1 MLLIAAAL
9 LLTASMHSLGV
20 VEAPAVPVPGASG
33 VGVPAAAEAPVAE
46 VSGVRDP
53 VARDAPPDAPTTAAG
68 GHVDLERLAQARGT
82 AFLDALVAVGPGD
95 LARAD
100 EDDRVL
106 ATAQDRPPTAAAV
119 ARWWDALGTAAQER
133 LVALAPAVVGNLDGV
148 PYDVRDRANRT
159 TLADGVGTDDQDSDD
174 QDSDAQDSGAG
185 SDRAAARTAL
195 LAQVR
200 DSLHRESGQAPRR
213 LIVLDTRGS
222 GRAAIAVGDL
232 ATARDV
238 TVVVPGMFFTVTGQ
252 MHDFTDTASDLY
264 DEQTTVSA
272 LATTQTAR
280 GVADHASSGTA
291 VLAWM
296 GYRTPDM
303 SNILSLGLAR
313 TGAER
318 LERVVD
324 GLDAVRGDDRPRL
337 NVVAHSYGST
347 TALMALSSGRMQADS
362 LTVLGSPG
370 SAVQTASE
378 LAVGPGQVYVGD
390 AHSDPIAGSGYFG
403 TDPGSAGFGSTLLDL
418 STDTVEPDAGVFRR
432 PVGHND
438 YLKPG
443 TASLHDVAL
452 IGVGRGDLV
461 RHQARRGQGGGGTA
475 QPVPDMYLLRPQ
487 DLQPRD

>member
-1 MLLIAAAL
+1 
-9 LLTASMHSLGV
+9 
-20 VEAPAVPVPGASG
+20 
-33 VGVPAAAEAPVAE
+33 
-46 VSGVRDP
+46 
-53 VARDAPPDAPTTAAG
+53 
-68 GHVDLERLAQARGT
+68 
-82 AFLDALVAVGPGD
+82 
-95 LARAD
+95 
-100 EDDRVL
+100 
-106 ATAQDRPPTAAAV
+106 
-119 ARWWDALGTAAQER
+119 
-133 LVALAPAVVGNLDGV
+133 
-148 PYDVRDRANRT
+148 
-159 TLADGVGTDDQDSDD
+159 
-174 QDSDAQDSGAG
+174 
-185 SDRAAARTAL
+185 
-195 LAQVR
+195 
-200 DSLHRESGQAPRR
+200 
-213 LIVLDTRGS
+213 
-222 GRAAIAVGDL
+222 
-232 ATARDV
+232 
-238 TVVVPGMFFTVTGQ
+238 MFFTVTGQ

-280 GVADHASSGTA
+280 GVADHAPSGTA

>member
-9 LLTASMHSLGV
+9 LLTASMHSSGV
-20 VEAPAVPVPGASG
+20 VEAPAVPGPESHVLD
-33 VGVPAAAEAPVAE
+33 AAAH
-46 VSGVRDP
+46 GVLHVTATDADRGHADP
-53 VARDAPPDAPTTAAG
+53 D
-68 GHVDLERLAQARGT
+68 RLAVAQGA
-82 AFLDALVAVGPGD
+82 AFLDALGTADPGD
-95 LARAD
+95 LERAD
-100 EDDRVL
+100 SDERVL
-106 ATAQDRPPTAAAV
+106 ATAQDRPPTAISV
-119 ARWWDALGTAAQER
+119 ARWWGALSAATRER
-133 LVALAPAVVGNLDGV
+133 LIASAPAVVGNLDGV

-159 TLADGVGTDDQDSDD
+159 TLHAGLTDD
-174 QDSDAQDSGAG
+174 ATATATAGAESGPTT
-185 SDRAAARTAL
+185 ARTAML
-195 LAQVR
+195 EQVR
-200 DSLHRESGQAPRR
+200 DALHQEPGEGPRR
-213 LIVLDTRGS
+213 LVVLDTRGS
-222 GRAAIAVGDL
+222 GRAAVAIGDL
-232 ATARDV
+232 ASARDV

-264 DEQTTVSA
+264 DEQTAVSA
-272 LATTQTAR
+272 LAATRTGRGAPASGDGDGDGSTDVTT
-280 GVADHASSGTA
+280 DGTA

-313 TGAER
+313 TGADR

-324 GLDAVRGDDRPRL
+324 GLDAVRGADRPRL

-347 TALMALSSGRMQADS
+347 TALMALSSGHMQADS

-370 SAVQTASE
+370 SEVQSAAE
-378 LAVGPGQVYVGD
+378 LAVRTGQVYVGD

-403 TDPGSAGFGSTLLDL
+403 TDPGSAGFGSTVLDL
-418 STDTVEPDAGVFRR
+418 SADTAGVDTGPFRR

-452 IGVGRGDLV
+452 IGIGRGDLV
-461 RHQARRGQGGGGTA
+461 RHQARRGQGGDGTA
-475 QPVPDMYLLRPQ
+475 QPLPDMYLLRPQ

>member
-20 VEAPAVPVPGASG
+20 VEAPAVPVPAASAVHSAPAGPAASVAPGPGSSGASDQG
-33 VGVPAAAEAPVAE
+33 S
-46 VSGVRDP
+46 SGVLVT
-53 VARDAPPDAPTTAAG
+53 VAHHAPLDASSTAAR
-68 GHVDLERLAQARGT
+68 GHVDLDGLAQARGA
-82 AFLDALVAVGPGD
+82 AFLDALATVGPGD

-100 EDDRVL
+100 EDERVL
-106 ATAQDRPPTAAAV
+106 ATAQDGPPTAIVV
-119 ARWWDALGTAAQER
+119 ARWWDALSSTTRER

-148 PYDVRDRANRT
+148 PYDVRDRANRS
-159 TLADGVGTDDQDSDD
+159 TLDDELAAGVQT
-174 QDSDAQDSGAG
+174 SGG
-185 SDRAAARTAL
+185 DRAAARTAL
-195 LAQVR
+195 LEQVR
-200 DSLHRESGQAPRR
+200 DALHRDPGEAPRH
-213 LIVLDTRGS
+213 LVVLDTRGT

-264 DEQTTVSA
+264 DEQTAVSA
-272 LATTQTAR
+272 LAATRTGRGTAD
-280 GVADHASSGTA
+280 GTAGGTA

-313 TGAER
+313 TGADR

-324 GLDAVRGDDRPRL
+324 GLDAVRGADRPRL

-378 LAVGPGQVYVGD
+378 LAVRSGQVYVGD

-403 TDPGSAGFGSTLLDL
+403 TDPGSAAFGSTLLDL
-418 STDTVEPDAGVFRR
+418 SADTVEPDAGVFRR

-452 IGVGRGDLV
+452 IGIGRGDLV
-461 RHQARRGQGGGGTA
+461 RHQARRGQGGGTA
-475 QPVPDMYLLRPQ
+475 QTLPDVYLLRPQ

>member
-20 VEAPAVPVPGASG
+20 VEAPAVP
-33 VGVPAAAEAPVAE
+33 
-46 VSGVRDP
+46 
-53 VARDAPPDAPTTAAG
+53 DAPPDAPTTAAG

-133 LVALAPAVVGNLDGV
+133 LVAFAPAVVGNLDGV

-174 QDSDAQDSGAG
+174 QDSGGG

-200 DSLHRESGQAPRR
+200 DSLHRESGQASRR

-487 DLQPRD
+487 DLQARD

>member
-9 LLTASMHSLGV
+9 LLTASMHSMGV
-20 VEAPAVPVPGASG
+20 VEAPDVPGPEPHGAHTASQ
-33 VGVPAAAEAPVAE
+33 VVLREVPSAPVGAHAAD
-46 VSGVRDP
+46 VDALA
-53 VARDAPPDAPTTAAG
+53 VARGA
-68 GHVDLERLAQARGT
+68 
-82 AFLDALVAVGPGD
+82 AFLDALGSASPDD
-95 LARAD
+95 LVRAD
-100 EDDRVL
+100 SDEQVL
-106 ATAQDRPPTAAAV
+106 ATAQDRPPTAV
-119 ARWWDALGTAAQER
+119 SVERWWEALSAAAQDR
-133 LVALAPAVVGNLDGV
+133 LVAFAPAVVGNLDGV
-148 PYDVRDRANRT
+148 PYDVRDRANRS
-159 TLADGVGTDDQDSDD
+159 TLDDELTDDE
-174 QDSDAQDSGAG
+174 G
-185 SDRAAARTAL
+185 RTTTRTAL
-195 LAQVR
+195 LEQVR
-200 DSLHRESGQAPRR
+200 DALHQEPGQGPRH
-213 LIVLDTRGS
+213 LVVLDTRGT

-232 ATARDV
+232 ASARDV

-264 DEQTTVSA
+264 DEQTAVSA
-272 LATTQTAR
+272 LAATGTGR
-280 GVADHASSGTA
+280 VAADDSTEGTA

-313 TGAER
+313 TGADR

-324 GLDAVRGDDRPRL
+324 GLDAVRGADRPRL

-370 SAVQTASE
+370 SDVQSAAD
-378 LAVGPGQVYVGD
+378 LAVRTGQVYVGD

-418 STDTVEPDAGVFRR
+418 SADTVGTDAGAFRR
-432 PVGHND
+432 PIGHND

-452 IGVGRGDLV
+452 IGIGRGDLV
-461 RHQARRGQGGGGTA
+461 RHQARRGQGGDGGA
-475 QPVPDMYLLRPQ
+475 QSLPDMYLLRPQ
-487 DLQPRD
+487 DLHPRD